1 MRNMYKY
8 LFIYLIV
15 INLVGFITMYIDK
28 KKSQRRQWRVPEAR
42 LFGIAIVFGSIGI
55 LLGMYLFRHKTKH
68 MKFVIGIPIILITQ
82 IVLVLFLQS

>member
-28 KKSQRRQWRVPEAR
+28 KKSQKRQWRVPEAR

-82 IVLVLFLQS
+82 IVLVLFFQS